1 MKEKIKCSECEF
13 CRSLRPRNNSRAEFS
28 CKHPNQG
35 YIRDYFREHK
45 MLKAPGFLN
54 FGKPWSDEVRSRP
67 LPHGARKSAKTNK
80 SGLCVVFLL
89 YVQHII

>member
-28 CKHPNQG
+28 CKHPDQG

-54 FGKPWSDEVRSRP
+54 FGKPWSDDLPISRMVSKKAQRQIN
-67 LPHGARKSAKTNK
+67 LVCALFFCCMCST
-80 SGLCVVFLL
+80 
-89 YVQHII
+89 